1 MLTGKQPPELAQP
14 LKKIAPAST
23 VEVVYQELESALLS
37 GKFKLGERLNEV
49 QISNQMGVSRGPLRE
64 AARQLERRG
73 WLKSEPRRGFFVRS
87 FSRIEIANIFDFR
100 LCLETYAV
108 RDSVSALTSGQL
120 EGLQEKLEN
129 LEDVA
134 RQGDSRQVAVSTM
147 AFHREI
153 SLLSGNQIIVRAIE
167 DISLDIQ
174 LFMGLLGTAYS
185 DPFEFVRRNRLIL
198 AAIEAQDVMATIS
211 AIEEYMNLGRD
222 EVIGFFDQMDQ
233 HA

>member
-1 MLTGKQPPELAQP
+1 MLTGEKTGKPVASLNRV
-14 LKKIAPAST
+14 APSSI
-23 VEVVYQELESALLS
+23 VEVVYKELETALLA

-49 QISNQMGVSRGPLRE
+49 QLSNQMGVSRGPFRE

-87 FSRIEIANIFDFR
+87 FSPAEIANIFDFR
-100 LCLETYAV
+100 LCLETHAV
-108 RDSVSALTSGQL
+108 RGSVSALTADQL
-120 EGLQEKLEN
+120 GRLQEKLQA

-134 RQGDSRQVAVSTM
+134 RQGESQQVAASTM
-147 AFHREI
+147 AFHLEI
-153 SLLSGNQIIVRAIE
+153 SALSGNQVLVRAIE

-174 LFMGLLGTAYS
+174 LFMALLGMVYS

-198 AAIEAQDVMATIS
+198 AAIEAQDVAATIN
-211 AIEEYMNLGRD
+211 AIEDYMNLGRD
-222 EVIGFFDQMDQ
+222 EVIGFFDEVDQ